1 MTVRLGRVEARRL
14 AQRRH
19 KIVRRLGKPR
29 CLDGDCCP
37 AAFLLDSNDIAVMGR
52 ELPEEIRKKHGLPDP
67 TPHHT
72 YVVVPGR
79 VIREAKKALDE

>member
-1 MTVRLGRVEARRL
+1 
-14 AQRRH
+14 
-19 KIVRRLGKPR
+19 
-29 CLDGDCCP
+29 
-37 AAFLLDSNDIAVMGR
+37 MGR